1 MYYHNSQMSTHNL
14 WDKKSPEGKYHLRDQ
29 TDIPDNR
36 VHKLAVLTGVLSR
49 YDHHI
54 SASISALKD
63 DCIIIIITII
73 LTAVLGCGL
82 VKIILI
88 SAIFI
93 ITEIIHKH
101 VIKF

>member
-1 MYYHNSQMSTHNL
+1 MSTHNL

-63 DCIIIIITII
+63 DCIKLTII
-73 LTAVLGCGL
+73 LTAVLGRGL
-82 VKIILI
+82 ANHPHI
-88 SAIFI
+88 SRIFI
-93 ITEIIHKH
+93 ITEIMIHEK
-101 VIKF
+101 